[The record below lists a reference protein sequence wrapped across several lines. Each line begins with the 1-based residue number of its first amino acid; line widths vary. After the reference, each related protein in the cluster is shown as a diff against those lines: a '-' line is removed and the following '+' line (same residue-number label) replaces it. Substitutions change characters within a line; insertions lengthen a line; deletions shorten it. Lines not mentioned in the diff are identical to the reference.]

1 MSEIRTLTKKEQL
14 EWLLNFLYEQKEFIE
29 GYIEATER
37 IEIRKKE
44 RGAVV
49 LSLDSC

>member
-29 GYIEATER
+29 KYIEATET
-37 IEIRKKE
+37 ELKLEKKKE
-44 RGAVV
+44 EQ
-49 LSLDSC
+49 LFFH